1 MTPPQSNP
9 LPTPA
14 ASPREEVTELG
25 LTVPV
30 VPGQEYREHTAERWR
45 DPVRG
50 DPLSYEFCIYLIR
63 DLGITNRSEL
73 ERQVDAHRKER
84 GLGGISRNSII
95 ALINDSTVFKPGEIN
110 QIIARSSALLTMESI
125 GASRDLVEK
134 AKSTKDL
141 GAVAMV
147 MTAAHNIKQIQSGG
161 PTEIKA
167 VHHRFSVDDFERVKA
182 EAQGKVVEVETVKP
196 ASTLKEAALNQVL
209 TPLESV
215 KAEA

>member
-1 MTPPQSNP
+1 MNPTQPP
-9 LPTPA
+9 LP
-14 ASPREEVTELG
+14 
-25 LTVPV
+25 LTLANGEALPPP
-30 VPGQEYREHTAERWR
+30 PGEEYREHTAERWR

-50 DPLSYEFCIYLIR
+50 DPLSYDYCIYLIR
-63 DLGITNRSEL
+63 ELGITNRSEL

-84 GLGGISRNSII
+84 GLGGVSRNSII
-95 ALINDSTVFKPGEIN
+95 ALINDTTVFKPGEIN

-167 VHHRFSVDDFERVKA
+167 VHHRFSVDDFEKVKA
-182 EAQGKVVEVETVKP
+182 AAQGKVIEVET
-196 ASTLKEAALNQVL
+196 LKTPPPLPEAVVETVLN
-209 TPLESV
+209 PLISV

>member
-1 MTPPQSNP
+1 MNPTQPP
-9 LPTPA
+9 LP
-14 ASPREEVTELG
+14 
-25 LTVPV
+25 LTLANGEALPPP
-30 VPGQEYREHTAERWR
+30 PGEEYREHTAERWR

-50 DPLSYEFCIYLIR
+50 DPLSYDYCIYLIR
-63 DLGITNRSEL
+63 ELGITNRSEL

-84 GLGGISRNSII
+84 GLGGVSRNSII
-95 ALINDSTVFKPGEIN
+95 ALINDTTVFKPGEIN

-134 AKSTKDL
+134 AKNTKDL

-167 VHHRFSVDDFERVKA
+167 VHHRFSVDDFEKVKA
-182 EAQGKVVEVETVKP
+182 AAQGKVIEVET
-196 ASTLKEAALNQVL
+196 LKTPPPLPEAVLETVL
-209 TPLESV
+209 TPLTPV
-215 KAEA
+215 KEEA

>member
-1 MTPPQSNP
+1 MNPTQPP
-9 LPTPA
+9 LP
-14 ASPREEVTELG
+14 
-25 LTVPV
+25 LTLANGEALPPP
-30 VPGQEYREHTAERWR
+30 PGEEYREHTAERWR

-50 DPLSYEFCIYLIR
+50 DPLSYDYCIYLIR
-63 DLGITNRSEL
+63 ELGITNRSEL

-84 GLGGISRNSII
+84 GLGGVSRNSII
-95 ALINDSTVFKPGEIN
+95 ALINDTTVFKPGEIN

-125 GASRDLVEK
+125 GASRDLIEK

-167 VHHRFSVDDFERVKA
+167 VHHRFSVDDFEKVKA
-182 EAQGKVVEVETVKP
+182 AAQGKVIEVETVKSP
-196 ASTLKEAALNQVL
+196 ATLPEAVLESVL
-209 TPLESV
+209 TPLTPV

>member
-1 MTPPQSNP
+1 MNPTQPP
-9 LPTPA
+9 LP
-14 ASPREEVTELG
+14 
-25 LTVPV
+25 LTLANGEALPPP
-30 VPGQEYREHTAERWR
+30 PGEEYREHTAERWR

-50 DPLSYEFCIYLIR
+50 DPLSYDYCIYLIR
-63 DLGITNRSEL
+63 ELGITNRSEL

-84 GLGGISRNSII
+84 GLGGVSRNSII
-95 ALINDSTVFKPGEIN
+95 ALINDTTVFKPGEIN

-125 GASRDLVEK
+125 GASRDLIEK

-167 VHHRFSVDDFERVKA
+167 VHHRFSVDDFEKVKA
-182 EAQGKVVEVETVKP
+182 AAQGKVIEVETVKSP
-196 ASTLKEAALNQVL
+196 ATLPEAVLETVL
-209 TPLESV
+209 TPLTPV
-215 KAEA
+215 KEEA

>member
-1 MTPPQSNP
+1 MNPTQPP
-9 LPTPA
+9 LP
-14 ASPREEVTELG
+14 
-25 LTVPV
+25 LTLANGEALPPP
-30 VPGQEYREHTAERWR
+30 PGEEYREHTAERWR

-50 DPLSYEFCIYLIR
+50 DPLSYDYCIYLIR
-63 DLGITNRSEL
+63 ELGITNRSEL

-84 GLGGISRNSII
+84 GLGGVSRNSII
-95 ALINDSTVFKPGEIN
+95 ALINDTTVFKPGEIN

-167 VHHRFSVDDFERVKA
+167 VHHRFSVDDFEKVKAAAQGKVIEVETLKTPPPLPEAVLETILTPLTPVKA
-182 EAQGKVVEVETVKP
+182 EA
-196 ASTLKEAALNQVL
+196 
-209 TPLESV
+209 
-215 KAEA
+215 

>member
-1 MTPPQSNP
+1 MNPTQPP
-9 LPTPA
+9 LP
-14 ASPREEVTELG
+14 
-25 LTVPV
+25 LTLANGEALPPP
-30 VPGQEYREHTAERWR
+30 PGEEYREHTAERWR

-50 DPLSYEFCIYLIR
+50 DPLSYDYCIYLVR
-63 DLGITNRSEL
+63 ELGITNRSEL

-84 GLGGISRNSII
+84 GLGGVSRNSII
-95 ALINDSTVFKPGEIN
+95 ALINDTTVFKPGEIN

-167 VHHRFSVDDFERVKA
+167 VHHRFSVDDFEKVKAAAQGKVIEVETLKTPPPLPEAVLETILTPLTPVKA
-182 EAQGKVVEVETVKP
+182 EA
-196 ASTLKEAALNQVL
+196 
-209 TPLESV
+209 
-215 KAEA
+215 

>member
-1 MTPPQSNP
+1 MNPTQPP
-9 LPTPA
+9 LP
-14 ASPREEVTELG
+14 
-25 LTVPV
+25 LTLANGEALPPP
-30 VPGQEYREHTAERWR
+30 PGEEYREHTAERWR

-50 DPLSYEFCIYLIR
+50 DPLSYDYCIYLIR
-63 DLGITNRSEL
+63 ELGITNRSEL

-84 GLGGISRNSII
+84 GLGGVSRNSII
-95 ALINDSTVFKPGEIN
+95 ALINDTTVFKPGEIN

-125 GASRDLVEK
+125 GASRDLIEK

-167 VHHRFSVDDFERVKA
+167 VHHRFSVDDFEKVKAAAQGKVIEVETLKTPPPLPEAVLETVLTPLTPVKA
-182 EAQGKVVEVETVKP
+182 EA
-196 ASTLKEAALNQVL
+196 
-209 TPLESV
+209 
-215 KAEA
+215 

>member
-1 MTPPQSNP
+1 MNPTQPP
-9 LPTPA
+9 LP
-14 ASPREEVTELG
+14 
-25 LTVPV
+25 LTLANGEALPPP
-30 VPGQEYREHTAERWR
+30 PGEEYREHTAERWR

-50 DPLSYEFCIYLIR
+50 DPLSYDYCIYLIR
-63 DLGITNRSEL
+63 ELGITNRSEL

-84 GLGGISRNSII
+84 GLGGVSRNSII
-95 ALINDSTVFKPGEIN
+95 ALINDTTVFKPGEIN

-125 GASRDLVEK
+125 GASRDLIEK

-167 VHHRFSVDDFERVKA
+167 VHHRFSVDDFEKVKAAAQGKVIEVETLKTPPPLPEAVMETVLTPLTPVKA
-182 EAQGKVVEVETVKP
+182 EA
-196 ASTLKEAALNQVL
+196 
-209 TPLESV
+209 
-215 KAEA
+215 

>member
-1 MTPPQSNP
+1 MNPTQPPRP
-9 LPTPA
+9 LTLANGEALPP
-14 ASPREEVTELG
+14 P
-25 LTVPV
+25 
-30 VPGQEYREHTAERWR
+30 PGEEYREHTAERWR

-50 DPLSYEFCIYLIR
+50 DPLSYDYCIYLIR
-63 DLGITNRSEL
+63 ELGITNRSEL

-84 GLGGISRNSII
+84 GLGGVSRNSII
-95 ALINDSTVFKPGEIN
+95 ALINDTTVFKPGEIN

-167 VHHRFSVDDFERVKA
+167 VHHRFSVDDFEKVKA
-182 EAQGKVVEVETVKP
+182 AAQGKVIEVET
-196 ASTLKEAALNQVL
+196 LKTPPPLPEAVVETVLN
-209 TPLESV
+209 PLISV

>member
-1 MTPPQSNP
+1 MNPPQPP
-9 LPTPA
+9 LP
-14 ASPREEVTELG
+14 
-25 LTVPV
+25 LTLANGEALPPP
-30 VPGQEYREHTAERWR
+30 PGEEYREHTAERWR

-50 DPLSYEFCIYLIR
+50 DPLSYDYCIYLIR
-63 DLGITNRSEL
+63 ELGITNRSEL

-84 GLGGISRNSII
+84 GLGGVSRNSII
-95 ALINDSTVFKPGEIN
+95 ALINDTTVFKPGEIN

-167 VHHRFSVDDFERVKA
+167 VHHRFSVDDFEKVKA
-182 EAQGKVVEVETVKP
+182 AAQGKVIEVETVKSP
-196 ASTLKEAALNQVL
+196 ATLPEAVLETVL
-209 TPLESV
+209 TPLTPV

>member
-1 MTPPQSNP
+1 MNPTQPP
-9 LPTPA
+9 LP
-14 ASPREEVTELG
+14 
-25 LTVPV
+25 LTLANGEALPPP
-30 VPGQEYREHTAERWR
+30 PGEEYREHTAERWR

-50 DPLSYEFCIYLIR
+50 DPLSYDYCIYLIR
-63 DLGITNRSEL
+63 ELGITNRSEL

-84 GLGGISRNSII
+84 GLGGVSRNSII
-95 ALINDSTVFKPGEIN
+95 ALINDTTVFKPGEIN

-167 VHHRFSVDDFERVKA
+167 VHHRFSVDDFEKVKA
-182 EAQGKVVEVETVKP
+182 AAQGKVIEVET
-196 ASTLKEAALNQVL
+196 LKTPPPLPEAVLETVL
-209 TPLESV
+209 TPLTPV
-215 KAEA
+215 KAKA

>member
-1 MTPPQSNP
+1 MNPTQPP
-9 LPTPA
+9 LP
-14 ASPREEVTELG
+14 
-25 LTVPV
+25 LTLANGEALPPP
-30 VPGQEYREHTAERWR
+30 PGEEYREHTAERWR

-50 DPLSYEFCIYLIR
+50 DPLSYDYCIYLIR
-63 DLGITNRSEL
+63 ELGITNRSEL

-84 GLGGISRNSII
+84 GLGGVSRNSII
-95 ALINDSTVFKPGEIN
+95 ALINDTTVFKPGEIN

-167 VHHRFSVDDFERVKA
+167 VHHRFSVDDFEKVKA
-182 EAQGKVVEVETVKP
+182 AAQGKVIEVET
-196 ASTLKEAALNQVL
+196 LKTPPPLPEAVLETVL
-209 TPLESV
+209 TPLTPV
-215 KAEA
+215 KEEA

>member
-1 MTPPQSNP
+1 MNPTQPP
-9 LPTPA
+9 LP
-14 ASPREEVTELG
+14 
-25 LTVPV
+25 LTLANGEALPPP
-30 VPGQEYREHTAERWR
+30 PGEEYREHTAERWR

-50 DPLSYEFCIYLIR
+50 DPLSYDYCIYLIR
-63 DLGITNRSEL
+63 ELGITNRSEL

-84 GLGGISRNSII
+84 GLGGVSRNSII
-95 ALINDSTVFKPGEIN
+95 ALINDTTVFKPGEIN

-167 VHHRFSVDDFERVKA
+167 VHHRFSVDDFEKVKA
-182 EAQGKVVEVETVKP
+182 AAQGKVIEVETVKSP
-196 ASTLKEAALNQVL
+196 ATLPEAVLETIL
-209 TPLESV
+209 TPLTPV

>member
-1 MTPPQSNP
+1 MNPTQPP
-9 LPTPA
+9 LP
-14 ASPREEVTELG
+14 
-25 LTVPV
+25 LTLANGEALPPP
-30 VPGQEYREHTAERWR
+30 PGEEYREHTAERWR

-50 DPLSYEFCIYLIR
+50 DPLSYDYCIYLIR
-63 DLGITNRSEL
+63 ELGITNRSEL

-84 GLGGISRNSII
+84 GLGGVSRNSII
-95 ALINDSTVFKPGEIN
+95 ALINDTTVFKPGEIN

-125 GASRDLVEK
+125 GASRDLIEK

-167 VHHRFSVDDFERVKA
+167 VHHRFSVDDFEKVKAAAQGKVIEVETLKTPPALPEAVLETVLHPLTPVKA
-182 EAQGKVVEVETVKP
+182 EA
-196 ASTLKEAALNQVL
+196 
-209 TPLESV
+209 
-215 KAEA
+215 

>member
-1 MTPPQSNP
+1 MNPTQPP
-9 LPTPA
+9 LP
-14 ASPREEVTELG
+14 
-25 LTVPV
+25 LTLANGEALPPP
-30 VPGQEYREHTAERWR
+30 PGEEYREHTAERWR

-50 DPLSYEFCIYLIR
+50 DPLSYDYCIYLIR
-63 DLGITNRSEL
+63 ELGITNRSEL

-84 GLGGISRNSII
+84 GLGGVSRNSII
-95 ALINDSTVFKPGEIN
+95 ALINDTTVFKPGEIN

-167 VHHRFSVDDFERVKA
+167 VHHRFSVDDFEKVKA
-182 EAQGKVVEVETVKP
+182 AAQGKVIEVET
-196 ASTLKEAALNQVL
+196 LKTPPSLPEAVLETVL
-209 TPLESV
+209 TPLTPV
-215 KAEA
+215 KAKA

>member
-1 MTPPQSNP
+1 MNPTQPP
-9 LPTPA
+9 LPLTLANGEALP
-14 ASPREEVTELG
+14 PPPGEEN
-25 LTVPV
+25 
-30 VPGQEYREHTAERWR
+30 REHTAQRWR

-50 DPLSYEFCIYLIR
+50 DPLSYDYCIYLIR
-63 DLGITNRSEL
+63 ELGITNRSEL

-84 GLGGISRNSII
+84 GLGGVSRNSII
-95 ALINDSTVFKPGEIN
+95 ALINDTTVFKPGEIN

-125 GASRDLVEK
+125 GASRDLIEK

-167 VHHRFSVDDFERVKA
+167 VHHRFSVDDFEKVKAAAQGKVIEVETLKTPPPLPEAVMETVLTPLTPVKA
-182 EAQGKVVEVETVKP
+182 EA
-196 ASTLKEAALNQVL
+196 
-209 TPLESV
+209 
-215 KAEA
+215 

>member
-1 MTPPQSNP
+1 MNPTQPP
-9 LPTPA
+9 LP
-14 ASPREEVTELG
+14 
-25 LTVPV
+25 LTLANGEALPPP
-30 VPGQEYREHTAERWR
+30 PGEEYREHTAERWR

-50 DPLSYEFCIYLIR
+50 DPLSYDYCIYLIR
-63 DLGITNRSEL
+63 ELGITNRSEL

-84 GLGGISRNSII
+84 GLGGVSRNSII
-95 ALINDSTVFKPGEIN
+95 ALINDTTVFKPGEIN

-125 GASRDLVEK
+125 GASRDLIEK

-167 VHHRFSVDDFERVKA
+167 VHHRFSVDDFEKVKA
-182 EAQGKVVEVETVKP
+182 AAQGKVIEVETVKSP
-196 ASTLKEAALNQVL
+196 ATLPEAVLETIL
-209 TPLESV
+209 TPLTPV